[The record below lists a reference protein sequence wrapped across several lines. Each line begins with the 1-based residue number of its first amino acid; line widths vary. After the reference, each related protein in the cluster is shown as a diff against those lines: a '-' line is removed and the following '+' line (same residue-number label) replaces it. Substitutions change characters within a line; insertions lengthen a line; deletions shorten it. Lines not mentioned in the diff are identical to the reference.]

1 MKKCLVKAGT
11 SISKKQKCLDRGF
24 RYAYLVKS
32 KGIKLR
38 FKYYAY
44 WWDYHYAQQ
53 MHHKYII
60 IDNET
65 LFSGSYNFSD
75 NAEHNTI
82 ENIIIYK
89 ASKYPNLLKAF
100 NTNFNKLWE
109 TERING
115 TYQNLLN
122 KIQGATKWIS
132 VVFKPMSLTWDQV
145 DKLKKAIRKKCPDVN
160 STKVRA
166 NPHKNKTCY
175 L

>member
-1 MKKCLVKAGT
+1 MNYYEKLGHGMVTVLVEKKTKDTILDKFE
-11 SISKKQKCLDRGF
+11 SIILLN
-24 RYAYLVKS
+24 Y
-32 KGIKLR
+32 
-38 FKYYAY
+38 
-44 WWDYHYAQQ
+44 
-53 MHHKYII
+53 
-60 IDNET
+60 
-65 LFSGSYNFSD
+65 
-75 NAEHNTI
+75 